1 MCLFLDSLDDDTLL
15 GVFSALT
22 VPDVLN
28 LRQTCRR
35 LLVFSSQRIV
45 WQNIGSSQILQQGIP
60 FSKKPL
66 SSFPVRDLED
76 RVRRAYHLGKA
87 WKAPSITFRASG
99 FAASNGSPIQDI
111 YFIPGHDRRW
121 LITVSQGIWS
131 MIILW
136 DRRNLKRVTSWS
148 PQKAVFSALAVN
160 TSEDCEAALAVSL
173 HRYDSV
179 VVEILAIASITPD
192 SPPGFECIARLDT
205 LRQPIAMC
213 GSLLALAD
221 DESET
226 IIWNWKT
233 QEYAVLQSPVDA
245 DLWRNKCTQ
254 VVFAY
259 KTILVVRARS
269 VHAFTEPKLAPHSNT
284 CIHHPYAQSTFGWVD
299 GIFIS
304 VPPSSPEDPTGM
316 EGQPLS
322 ILVRTKNDDPW
333 SSTFKM
339 QLWTLSP
346 MTSPYEATVDGPH
359 YIFPPSMTSE
369 IVTPRRG
376 ALRCTDMVLGP
387 HGTAVWVQPE
397 DYSVAGLISSSVHLQ
412 NMPVPQSHETL
423 VAAAFPG
430 LLNTQDKS
438 QVKSSWKNYGKD
450 WTCLDY
456 DEERGCVALGSA
468 AGAVTI
474 LDI

>member
-1 MCLFLDSLDDDTLL
+1 MRLSLDSLDDDTLL
-15 GVFSALT
+15 GVFAVLT
-22 VPDVLN
+22 VPDVLS

-35 LLVFSSQRIV
+35 LLVFSSQQIV
-45 WQNIGSSQILQQGIP
+45 WQNIASSQILQQGIP

-66 SSFPVRDLED
+66 SSFSVRDLED

-99 FAASNGSPIQDI
+99 FTASRGGPIQDI
-111 YFIPGHDRRW
+111 HFIPGYDRRW

-136 DRRNLKRVTSWS
+136 DRRSLTRVTSWS
-148 PQKAVFSALAVN
+148 PEKAVFSALTVN
-160 TSEDCEAALAVSL
+160 TSEDSEAALAVSL

-179 VVEILAIASITPD
+179 VVEILAITSTAPD
-192 SPPGFECIARLDT
+192 SLPGFECIARLDT

-213 GSLLALAD
+213 GSLVALAD
-221 DESET
+221 DEAET
-226 IIWNWKT
+226 IIWDWKT
-233 QEYAVLQSPVDA
+233 KEYAVLQSPVET
-245 DLWRNKCTQ
+245 DLWRNQCTQ
-254 VVFAY
+254 IVFAY

-269 VHAFTEPKLAPHSNT
+269 VHAFAEPKLVPHPNT
-284 CIHHPYAQSTFGWVD
+284 CVHHPYAQSTFGWVD
-299 GIFIS
+299 GIFVS
-304 VPPSSPEDPTGM
+304 VPPSSPEDPTRM
-316 EGQPLS
+316 KGQPLS
-322 ILVRTKNDDPW
+322 ILLRTKNNDPW
-333 SSTFKM
+333 SSTFKI

-346 MTSPYEATVDGPH
+346 MNETTVDGPH
-359 YIFPPSMTSE
+359 YNFPPSMTTE

-387 HGTAVWVQPE
+387 YGTAVWVQPE
-397 DYSVAGLISSSVHLQ
+397 DYSVAGLISPNIHLQ
-412 NMPVPQSHETL
+412 NIPVPRSHETL
-423 VAAAFPG
+423 VVAAFPG
-430 LLNTQDKS
+430 LFNTQGEA
-438 QVKSSWKNYGKD
+438 QVKSSWKNRGEN

>member
-1 MCLFLDSLDDDTLL
+1 MCLSLDSLDDDTLL

-35 LLVFSSQRIV
+35 LLFFSSQQIV

-66 SSFPVRDLED
+66 SSFSVRDLEE
-76 RVRRAYHLGKA
+76 RVRRAYHLGEA
-87 WKAPSITFRASG
+87 WKAPSITFRMSS
-99 FAASNGSPIQDI
+99 FAASRGGPIQDI
-111 YFIPGHDRRW
+111 HFIPGYDRRW

-131 MIILW
+131 MITLW
-136 DRRNLKRVTSWS
+136 DRRSLTRVTSWS
-148 PQKAVFSALAVN
+148 PEKAVFSNLAVN
-160 TSEDCEAALAVSL
+160 TSEDCEATLAVSL

-179 VVEILAIASITPD
+179 VVEILAITSTAPD
-192 SPPGFECIARLDT
+192 SPPEFECVARLDT
-205 LRQPIAMC
+205 LRQPIAMV
-213 GSLLALAD
+213 GSLVALAD
-221 DESET
+221 DEAET

-233 QEYAVLQSPVDA
+233 QEYAVLQSPVEA

-254 VVFAY
+254 IVFAY
-259 KTILVVRARS
+259 KTTLVVRARS
-269 VHAFTEPKLAPHSNT
+269 VHAFAEPKLASHPNT
-284 CIHHPYAQSTFGWVD
+284 CVHYPYAQSTFGWVD
-299 GIFIS
+299 GIFVS
-304 VPPSSPEDPTGM
+304 NPPFSPKDPTRM

-333 SSTFKM
+333 SSTFKI

-346 MTSPYEATVDGPH
+346 MISSYQTTVDEA
-359 YIFPPSMTSE
+359 YYNFPPSMTKE

-387 HGTAVWVQPE
+387 YGTAVWVQPE
-397 DYSVAGLISSSVHLQ
+397 DYSVAGLISSNVHLQ

-430 LLNTQDKS
+430 LLNTQGEA
-438 QVKSSWKNYGKD
+438 QVKSSWKNCGKN

-468 AGAVTI
+468 AGVVTI

>member
-1 MCLFLDSLDDDTLL
+1 MSLSLDSLDDDTLL

-28 LRQTCRR
+28 LRQTCHR

-66 SSFPVRDLED
+66 SSFSVRDLED
-76 RVRRAYHLGKA
+76 RVRRAYHLGQA
-87 WKAPSITFRASG
+87 WKAPSITFRASD
-99 FAASNGSPIQDI
+99 FAASRGGPIQDI
-111 YFIPGHDRRW
+111 YFIPGYDQRW

-131 MIILW
+131 MITLW
-136 DRRNLKRVTSWS
+136 DRRNLKRVTSWT
-148 PQKAVFSALAVN
+148 PQNAVFSALAVN

-179 VVEILAIASITPD
+179 VVEILAIAFTTPD
-192 SPPGFECIARLDT
+192 SPPEFECIARLDT
-205 LRQPIAMC
+205 LRQPIALC
-213 GSLLALAD
+213 GFLLALAD

-226 IIWNWKT
+226 VIWNWKT

-245 DLWRNKCTQ
+245 DLWRNQCTQ

-259 KTILVVRARS
+259 KSILVVRARS
-269 VHAFTEPKLAPHSNT
+269 VHAFAEPKLAPHPNT
-284 CIHHPYAQSTFGWVD
+284 CIHHPYAQGTFGWVD
-299 GIFIS
+299 GIFVS
-304 VPPSSPEDPTGM
+304 VPPHSPEDLTGM
-316 EGQPLS
+316 KGRPLS

-333 SSTFKM
+333 SSTFKI

-346 MTSPYEATVDGPH
+346 MSSSYENTVDGP
-359 YIFPPSMTSE
+359 YYNFPPSMTTE

-376 ALRCTDMVLGP
+376 ALRCNDMVLGP
-387 HGTAVWVQPE
+387 YGTAVWVQPE
-397 DYSVAGLISSSVHLQ
+397 DFSVAGLISSNVHLQ
-412 NMPVPQSHETL
+412 NMPLPSSRETL

-430 LLNTQDKS
+430 LLNTQDEP
-438 QVKSSWKNYGKD
+438 QVKASWKNCGEN

-456 DEERGCVALGSA
+456 DEERGCIALGSTT
-468 AGAVTI
+468 GAVTI

>member
-1 MCLFLDSLDDDTLL
+1 MRLSLDSLDDDTLL

-22 VPDVLN
+22 VPDVLS

-35 LLVFSSQRIV
+35 LLVLSTQQIV

-66 SSFPVRDLED
+66 SSFSVRDLED

-99 FAASNGSPIQDI
+99 CPASRGGPVQDI
-111 YFIPGHDRRW
+111 HFIPGYDRRW

-131 MIILW
+131 MITLW
-136 DRRNLKRVTSWS
+136 DRRTLTRVTSWS
-148 PQKAVFSALAVN
+148 PKKAVFSALTVN

-179 VVEILAIASITPD
+179 MVEILAITSTTPD
-192 SPPGFECIARLDT
+192 SPPGFECIARLNT

-221 DESET
+221 DEAET
-226 IIWNWKT
+226 VIWNWKT
-233 QEYAVLQSPVDA
+233 QDYAVLQSPIDA
-245 DLWRNKCTQ
+245 DLWRNQCTQ
-254 VVFAY
+254 VVFAH

-269 VHAFTEPKLAPHSNT
+269 HPHPNT
-284 CIHHPYAQSTFGWVD
+284 YVHHPYAQSTFGW
-299 GIFIS
+299 GCLCRFLYARRMMTRGH
-304 VPPSSPEDPTGM
+304 P
-316 EGQPLS
+316 
-322 ILVRTKNDDPW
+322 
-333 SSTFKM
+333 TFKI

-346 MTSPYEATVDGPH
+346 MTASNETTVDGPH
-359 YIFPPSMTSE
+359 YNFPPSMTTE

-387 HGTAVWVQPE
+387 YGTAVWVQPE
-397 DYSVAGLISSSVHLQ
+397 DYSVAGLISSNVHLQ
-412 NMPVPQSHETL
+412 NMPDEP
-423 VAAAFPG
+423 
-430 LLNTQDKS
+430 
-438 QVKSSWKNYGKD
+438 QVKSSWKNYGEN

-456 DEERGCVALGSA
+456 DEERGCVALGST
-468 AGAVTI
+468 AGAVII